1 MERETL
7 KKAMME
13 CFKDGEFQSILKE
26 IVAEAMAV
34 KDAEIADLR
43 DQLKKATTH
52 INELEQYSR
61 RLCVNVSGVPETPNE
76 STDQIIMDLGKM
88 AGVTVTPA
96 DLDRT
101 HRIGKG
107 TGGSPRIIIARFTNF
122 SKRQEFYNSRRELRK
137 PRPVRGSVVSTE
149 SAGKTFISDNLTR
162 DNQHTMYVARCL
174 KKEGKL
180 HSAWTDV
187 GRMKI
192 RLREGGPTKI
202 IRSLEELREAAD
214 PDYRPDADPG
224 AVLAAPPSDPVT
236 SVVGDTVV
244 TSVADPGDTSA
255 IDTPLDVEQRAVVKL
270 STDTLR
276 QCTAQ
281 IGDIDRNGRGSN
293 NKPVL
298 RAVGCTQAVLR
309 DGQQTILGRL
319 QHLQTA
325 LWQKVETLKDAVKDI
340 RQEVDGGGK
349 KGALDD
355 IQRGVDDLRLE
366 RGGSAIVLGSATR
379 HDLT

>member
-107 TGGSPRIIIARFTNF
+107 TGGKSEDHHRQVHELLKAPGVLQLTTRAAETSPRARVGGLN
-122 SKRQEFYNSRRELRK
+122 
-137 PRPVRGSVVSTE
+137 GSCWE
-149 SAGKTFISDNLTR
+149 
-162 DNQHTMYVARCL
+162 
-174 KKEGKL
+174 
-180 HSAWTDV
+180 
-187 GRMKI
+187 
-192 RLREGGPTKI
+192 
-202 IRSLEELREAAD
+202 
-214 PDYRPDADPG
+214 
-224 AVLAAPPSDPVT
+224 
-236 SVVGDTVV
+236 
-244 TSVADPGDTSA
+244 
-255 IDTPLDVEQRAVVKL
+255 
-270 STDTLR
+270 
-276 QCTAQ
+276 
-281 IGDIDRNGRGSN
+281 
-293 NKPVL
+293 
-298 RAVGCTQAVLR
+298 
-309 DGQQTILGRL
+309 
-319 QHLQTA
+319 
-325 LWQKVETLKDAVKDI
+325 
-340 RQEVDGGGK
+340 
-349 KGALDD
+349 
-355 IQRGVDDLRLE
+355 DLRL
-366 RGGSAIVLGSATR
+366 GQSHTG
-379 HDLT
+379 